1 MAKKS
6 RPEVNPNIVK
16 LWPTTLLA
24 KRFAH
29 YQQVNPALLKLFYE
43 HRDREQRNP
52 KQAYASD
59 DDLLSQYPL
68 HDELNQL
75 AEFISKG
82 VVEVAGEANRG
93 LWREGEKV
101 SVTLTGL
108 WFQISNG
115 YSFHEM
121 HVHGNCSW
129 SGVYYVHSGDCSKSA
144 ESVKDNQPNGITR
157 FYGPHVEH
165 MAGGFGDYGNL
176 YLHDNSWDSYPEDGK
191 LCIFPAHIKHMPF
204 PYNGEE
210 DRVIVSFHAQV
221 FNASGTQNYDYSF
234 SND

>member
-1 MAKKS
+1 MAKKP
-6 RPEVNPNIVK
+6 RPDVNPNVIK
-16 LWPTTLLA
+16 LWPTTMLA

-29 YQQVNPALLKLFYE
+29 FQQVNPALLKLFYE

-52 KQAYASD
+52 EQAYASK

-68 HDELNQL
+68 HQELGQL
-75 AEFISKG
+75 AEFISQG
-82 VVEVAGEANRG
+82 IVEVAKEANRG
-93 LWREGEKV
+93 LWREGERV
-101 SVTLTGL
+101 SVSLTGL

-115 YSFHEM
+115 FSFHEM

-129 SGVYYVHSGDCSKSA
+129 SGVYYVQSGDCDTSP
-144 ESVKDNQPNGITR
+144 ESHRGKQPNGLTR

-176 YLHDNSWDSYPEDGK
+176 YLHDNAWDSYPQDGK
-191 LCIFPAHIKHMPF
+191 LCIFPSHIKHMPF
-204 PYNGEE
+204 PYNGER

-221 FNASGTQNYDYSF
+221 FNASGTQDYEYSF
-234 SND
+234 NN